1 MKFHCRLWMLVDS
14 TLNLIWKG
22 PMKRSHKGKGVTVR
36 LSEEVVAGGNE
47 IEVGGI
53 TYDAET

>member
-1 MKFHCRLWMLVDS
+1 MDS